1 MSGST
6 ISTTITQTVTLGSGA
21 YASPLTLTG
30 SGAITPTLAA
40 YGVFTT
46 LTSAYLDNQGVV
58 LGGSAATFSNNSA
71 GGARGGVLF
80 QNGAGTLLNVGT
92 IKGGAGGSGGFGAYA
107 SGGTVINQGVISGG
121 YGRYFAVYGVSIGD
135 GSLNNAGI
143 IAGGSG
149 PGQPGGGVAASIG
162 GRITNSGTILSG
174 GGSGAMAGGFLFAT
188 EAVEINSSTLTNT
201 GTIIGGN
208 DLLGGFGVHATGQ
221 SRVANSGL
229 IAAGAGS
236 VGGTGVYLYGQSTLN
251 NTGIITGGSLT
262 PGGTA
267 GGYGVWL
274 HNNDLAINR
283 STASG
288 QGVISGRDGARVDS
302 GGGTLLN
309 YGTIA
314 GSFVGIY
321 IAQTTNVAATITN
334 EAGGVISAGSY
345 GVYLKASPSITNTG
359 IFTNAGLIS
368 GQEQGFT
375 GYGSIGTIVNTGT
388 IMGVGAG
395 TPTFAVGI
403 FVQGSAEVI
412 NGASN
417 ATNALISGVGAS
429 FGIDI
434 TKPLNGSFGSVGT
447 VINYGTIRGGS
458 LSGVELKAGTV
469 INGTVLD
476 NQALITGVNIAGTG
490 ALVENFGT
498 LNSSG
503 QTGPALVLGSLGV
516 IVNGAGNDSSALIES
531 SGVNGVNL
539 GKLSTLTNYGTITG
553 GTINGLYAQSGV
565 ISNASTG
572 VIIGGRWGA
581 HVAGYGAQTVIN
593 AGLIEG
599 TIGVAAL
606 APYTYN
612 DVFANSG
619 TIGSLL
625 GSVGTAIAFA
635 KGNDLL
641 IDDPTGVF
649 IGTVS
654 GGSGANTIEL
664 ATGGPGIISGIG
676 TQFTQF
682 NNINFDAGATW
693 SAEGN
698 LAGLAG
704 GQSISGFALPD
715 TIILDGFTETG
726 YSYVSGIGLE
736 LSSAGTVTATI
747 GITGSFSTPSFTVE
761 NISAGTEI
769 LLCYLRGTKIAT
781 PAGDIAIEDLNIGDP
796 VITRFNGYRKI
807 KWIGRQSFS
816 GRFVARN
823 PKQIPVR
830 IAPGALGQNLPW
842 RELYVSPGHS
852 MLLGGILVL
861 AETLING
868 VTITQ
873 DWDEADIH
881 YYQLEFETHDCVLA
895 EGAWSESFADGPD
908 MRAMFHNQTEF
919 YEVFPDYI
927 APAQFSMCA
936 ERPTSGPALQAA
948 LLPIM
953 AQAAKAVRPGPLR
966 GWVDHADGAN
976 IEGWAIDLANPHL
989 AVWLDIWCG
998 EECIGA
1004 ALACNHR
1011 ADLEAAGIA
1020 AGWCQFSFALPVDL
1034 PLASRRDLRVCR
1046 ASDGAMLPMTDIC
1059 QAELGGRVTR
1069 CDADIAPVRRRGR
1082 V

>member
-6 ISTTITQTVTLGSGA
+6 ISTTITQTVTLGSGS

-30 SGAITPTLAA
+30 SGAVTPTLAGAIGVTSTLAGA
-40 YGVFTT
+40 YF
-46 LTSAYLDNQGVV
+46 DNQGIVI
-58 LGGSAATFSNNSA
+58 GGAAANLSNTIGLNLAGDAVYLRTA
-71 GGARGGVLF
+71 GG
-80 QNGAGTLLNVGT
+80 TLVNSGT
-92 IKGGAGGSGGFGAYA
+92 ITGGAGGVGGVGAFLIA
-107 SGGTVINQGVISGG
+107 GTVINNGVISAG
-121 YGRYFAVYGVSIGD
+121 YGRYNGVEAVSIGA
-135 GSLNNAGI
+135 GSLDNTGLI
-143 IAGGSG
+143 SGGSG
-149 PGQPGGGVAASIG
+149 PGQPGGGVYAYTH
-162 GRITNSGTILSG
+162 GRI
-174 GGSGAMAGGFLFAT
+174 
-188 EAVEINSSTLTNT
+188 TNT
-201 GTIIGGN
+201 GTIITGSGTGGTGDSAAAFAVKLLAATLSNSGTLMGGN
-208 DLLGGFGVHATGQ
+208 DSYGGSGVKALGQ
-221 SRVANSGL
+221 STVANSGL

-236 VGGTGVYLYGQSTLN
+236 VGGTGVYLYNQSTLN

-274 HNNDLAINR
+274 HNNDLVINK

-288 QGVISGRDGARVDS
+288 QGVISGRDGSRVDS

-309 YGTIA
+309 YASIS
-314 GSFVGIY
+314 GSFLGIY
-321 IAQTTNVAATITN
+321 IAQTTSVAATITN

-345 GVYLKASPSITNTG
+345 GVYLKASPSITNSG

-458 LSGVELKAGTV
+458 LSGVQLKAGTV

-476 NQALITGVNIAGTG
+476 NQALITGVNIAGTS

-498 LNSSG
+498 LNGNG
-503 QTGPALVLGSLGV
+503 QVGPALALGSLGV
-516 IVNGAGNDSSALIES
+516 ILNGASNDSSALIES
-531 SGVNGVNL
+531 TSVNGVKL
-539 GKLSTLTNYGTITG
+539 GQSSTLTNYGTITG
-553 GTINGLYAQSGV
+553 GSINGLYASSGL

-599 TIGVAAL
+599 TIGLAAVAQ
-606 APYTYN
+606 YKYN

-619 TIGSLL
+619 TIASLL

-654 GGSGANTIEL
+654 GGSGSNTIEL
-664 ATGGPGIISGIG
+664 ASGGPGIISSIG
-676 TQFTQF
+676 SQFTQF
-682 NNINFDAGATW
+682 TNINFDAGATW

-698 LAGLAG
+698 IAGLAT
-704 GQSISGFALPD
+704 GQSITGFALPD
-715 TIILDGFTETG
+715 TIILDGFTETS
-726 YSYVSGIGLE
+726 YSYVAGTGLE
-736 LSSAGTVTATI
+736 LIGTGTNAATI
-747 GITGSFSTPSFTVE
+747 DITGSFSTPSFTVE
-761 NISAGTEI
+761 NIAAGTEI
-769 LLCYLRGTKIAT
+769 LLCYLRGTRIAT

-807 KWIGRQSFS
+807 KWIGRQSFG

-823 PKQIPVR
+823 PKQVPVK
-830 IAPGALGQNLPW
+830 IGQGALGPDMP
-842 RELYVSPGHS
+842 RRDLYVSPGHS

-881 YYQLEFETHDCVLA
+881 YYQLEFDTHDCVLA

-908 MRAMFHNQTEF
+908 MRGMFHNLTEF
-919 YEVFPDYI
+919 YDAFPDYI

-936 ERPTSGPALQAA
+936 ERPSSGAALQAA
-948 LLPIM
+948 LTPVV
-953 AQAAKAVRPGPLR
+953 ARAASGIAAGPLR
-966 GWVDHADGAN
+966 GWVDHAAGEI
-976 IEGWAIDLANPHL
+976 IEGWAVDLGNPRL
-989 AVWLDIWCG
+989 AVRLEIWLGD
-998 EECIGA
+998 ECIGA

-1011 ADLEAAGIA
+1011 ADLEAANIA
-1020 AGWCQFSFALPVDL
+1020 GGWCAFSFDL
-1034 PLASRRDLRVCR
+1034 PPGLALASRRNLRVCR
-1046 ASDGAMLPMTDIC
+1046 VGDGVALPMSDVC
-1059 QAELGGRVTR
+1059 EAELGGSVTR
-1069 CDADIAPVRRRGR
+1069 YGADIGPVRRRGR